1 MLIVRFIV
9 AKIALK
15 NRIKILKL
23 FRRKVANATT
33 FALLHGAFKIQYLC
47 RMAGIY
53 LHIPF
58 CKQACN
64 YCNFHFSTS
73 LRQKEDMLAAL
84 ALEMELRQ
92 DYLQQQEI
100 RTVYWGG
107 GTPSLLSSSELM
119 QLWDKMTRC
128 FNLDNPE
135 EVTLEANP
143 DNLSPAYLKA
153 LAHTPVNRLSIGIQ
167 SFREEDLRY
176 MNRAHTAQEADYAVK
191 AAQDAGFENISID
204 LIYGTPTMNDRQW
217 KENIQYA
224 LGLGVPHISSYALT
238 VEPRTALAHAIEKG
252 KTVEPGNEQA
262 AAQFEI
268 LMDALAGGGYD
279 HYEIS
284 NFALPGRYAQHN
296 TNYWRGAHYI
306 GLGPSAHS
314 FDGGSR
320 QWNIANNA
328 LYLRQVL
335 TDRDIP
341 AEREQL
347 SFEDRLNEYLMT
359 SLRTM
364 WGIDLEVLARDFGSD
379 VAAEI
384 PEHSAEYLEKGQMIR
399 QDKHLVLTPAGK
411 LLADRIASELFYD
424 KK

>member
-1 MLIVRFIV
+1 
-9 AKIALK
+9 
-15 NRIKILKL
+15 
-23 FRRKVANATT
+23 
-33 FALLHGAFKIQYLC
+33 
-47 RMAGIY
+47 MAGIY

-73 LRQKEDMLAAL
+73 LRQKDDMLAAL
-84 ALEMELRQ
+84 SREMALRQ

-100 RTVYWGG
+100 STVYWGG

-119 QLWDKMTRC
+119 QLWDKMTRS
-128 FNLDNPE
+128 FNLDAPG

-153 LAHTPVNRLSIGIQ
+153 LAGTPVNRLSIGIQ

-204 LIYGTPTMNDRQW
+204 LIYGTPTMNDQQW
-217 KENIQYA
+217 KENIHYA

-252 KTVEPGNEQA
+252 RSVEPDNEQA
-262 AAQFEI
+262 ATQFEL
-268 LMDALAGGGYD
+268 LMDALTGAGYD

-284 NFALPGRYAQHN
+284 NFALPGRYAVHN

-320 QWNIANNA
+320 QWNVANNA
-328 LYLRQVL
+328 LYLKQVL
-335 TDRDIP
+335 TDSHVP
-341 AEREQL
+341 AEREEL

-364 WGIDLEVLARDFGSD
+364 WGTDLALLAKDFGSD
-379 VAAEI
+379 VAADITER
-384 PEHSAEYLEKGQMIR
+384 SAAYRDKGCMLL
-399 QDKHLVLTPAGK
+399 QDGHLVLTPAGK